1 MRAMTAIEERV
12 QLARVRLQRITELD
26 PTFERRVKT
35 LVDLVQKRDSLYS
48 HDDRDFPPAA

>member
-1 MRAMTAIEERV
+1 MTAIEERV